1 MLFRS
6 YRTTRS
12 VRSACFPVTIGSV
25 TKDVD
30 LKFTSTNK
38 ALARF
43 SIVTSKKKKDDAG
56 NWVDSGTTFWDI
68 TAWDAL
74 AESVADH
81 VSKGTSVI
89 VIGTAETQEWV
100 DKTSG
105 EKKSKLGI
113 TAQQVAVALKKSRP
127 KAQTKPVSNSGWV
140 RALS

>member
-1 MLFRS
+1 MS
-6 YRTTRS
+6 N
-12 VRSACFPVTIGSV
+12 PITIIGTV

-43 SIVTSKKKKDDAG
+43 SVVTSKKKKDDSG

-74 AESVADH
+74 AESVADG
-81 VSKGTSVI
+81 VGKGTQVI
-89 VIGTAETQEWV
+89 IIGNAETQEWN
-100 DKTSG
+100 DKTTG

-113 TAQQVAVALKKSRP
+113 TAQHVAVNLKKS
-127 KAQTKPVSNSGWV
+127 KAKQQFGQKSSSWQDSSWSEEAPF
-140 RALS
+140 